1 MGRPIGARL
10 IEAVT
15 ILEAIGPSRSREVLV
30 RMDGMG
36 KDNAS
41 KYLDRAQRRGWVT
54 VEGAL
59 YKRVY
64 TAVPGWQDRIDA
76 LSSGVRDMP
85 VVRAVT
91 QHPLQQVWR

>member
-10 IEAVT
+10 MEVVT
-15 ILEAIGPSRSREVLV
+15 IVESIGPCRAREVLA
-30 RMDGMG
+30 RMDDMG

-54 VEGAL
+54 VSGEL

-64 TAVPGWQDRIDA
+64 AAVPGWQDKIDSYDTGIRA
-76 LSSGVRDMP
+76 VP
-85 VVRAVT
+85 VVRSFVV
-91 QHPLQQVWR
+91 HPLQAAWK

>member
-10 IEAVT
+10 IEVVT
-15 ILEAIGPSRSREVLV
+15 IVESIGPCRAREVLV
-30 RMDGMG
+30 RMDDMG

-54 VEGAL
+54 VSGEL

-64 TAVPGWQDRIDA
+64 TAVPGWQDMIDA
-76 LSSGVRDMP
+76 LSSGVRTMP
-85 VVRAVT
+85 VVRAVA
-91 QHPLQQVWR
+91 QHHLQQVWR